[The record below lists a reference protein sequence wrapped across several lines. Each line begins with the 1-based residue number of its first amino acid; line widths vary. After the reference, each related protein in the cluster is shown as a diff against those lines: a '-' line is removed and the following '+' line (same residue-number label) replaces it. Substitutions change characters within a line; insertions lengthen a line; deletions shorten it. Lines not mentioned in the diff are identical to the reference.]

1 MRVCVCVYLCVTR
14 VLYFYV
20 TTNRAQMFERSY
32 RQVANEKVDVV
43 NMLRDCRRKLSRV
56 KDKLDAYDLREDNL
70 RDLRRQASKFAERA
84 DEAQARLDAM
94 KKEVDKI
101 KKEKDRAILRAQ
113 QGERSY
119 RQVATL
125 KVAVV
130 QQLQDC
136 RKTLSRMKGKV
147 AHVDVL

>member
-1 MRVCVCVYLCVTR
+1 MFCI
-14 VLYFYV
+14 YV
-20 TTNRAQMFERSY
+20 ATNRAQILERSY

-43 NMLRDCRRKLSRV
+43 NKLRDCRRKLSRV
-56 KDKLDAYDLREDNL
+56 KDKLDAYDSREDNL

-84 DEAQARLDAM
+84 DEAHARLDAM

-130 QQLQDC
+130 QELQDC

>member
-1 MRVCVCVYLCVTR
+1 MFCI
-14 VLYFYV
+14 YV
-20 TTNRAQMFERSY
+20 ATNRAQILERSY

-43 NMLRDCRRKLSRV
+43 NKLRDCRRKLSRV
-56 KDKLDAYDLREDNL
+56 KDKLDAYDSREDNL

-84 DEAQARLDAM
+84 DEAQARLDAI

>member
-1 MRVCVCVYLCVTR
+1 MFCI
-14 VLYFYV
+14 YV
-20 TTNRAQMFERSY
+20 ATNREQILERSY

-43 NMLRDCRRKLSRV
+43 NKLRDCRRKLSRV
-56 KDKLDAYDLREDNL
+56 KDKLDAYDSREDNL

-84 DEAQARLDAM
+84 DEAHARLDAM

-130 QQLQDC
+130 QELQDC